1 MPQSKSESQTQTC
14 ALIYSN
20 GSRPRK
26 RKKPKPKNPKQEQ
39 FPIEVL
45 SKLASSLLHFNCSL
59 DLWSVIV
66 WLNLSYRIIL
76 FELINYLVW
85 TYLNLSNAVLAAFCR
100 WGHCWYWCWAWCF
113 PVTLVISGTFHRA
126 VLGMIRLLFSL
137 LSCCVVHLSMNHQ
150 QVTDPFRNHILCS
163 LLRRAILSLSIPPD
177 PTCLEEE
184 KEEKGQEEG
193 VKREEDVKERVED
206 HGGGDVGHLWGHS
219 PRRAWLQVCT

>member
-1 MPQSKSESQTQTC
+1 MPQSKSESQTQTY

-39 FPIEVL
+39 FSTEVL
-45 SKLASSLLHFNCSL
+45 SKLASSVLHFNCSL

-66 WLNLSYRIIL
+66 WSNLSYRIVL

-85 TYLNLSNAVLAAFCR
+85 TCLNLLNAVLAAFCR
-100 WGHCWYWCWAWCF
+100 WWHCWYWCWAWCF
-113 PVTLVISGTFHRA
+113 PVTLAISGTFHSGM
-126 VLGMIRLLFSL
+126 LGMIWLLFSL

-150 QVTDPFRNHILCS
+150 QGTDPFRNHILCS
-163 LLRRAILSLSIPPD
+163 LLRRAILSLSISPD
-177 PTCLEEE
+177 STFLEEE
-184 KEEKGQEEG
+184 KEEKRQEKG

-219 PRRAWLQVCT
+219 PRRSWLQVCT